1 MNCRI
6 VESVGEG
13 VIDLKEGD
21 RVIPLFA
28 GECGDCDY
36 CKSKKTNLCGNF
48 RVDAFR
54 TVMRSDNKTRFSLSG
69 KPVYHF
75 MTSTFSEYTVVD
87 YACVVKINPKA
98 PLEKV
103 CLLGCGIATGL
114 Y

>member
-1 MNCRI
+1 MD
-6 VESVGEG
+6 SVGEG
-13 VIDLKEGD
+13 VIDLEEGD
-21 RVIPLFA
+21 RVIPLIA

-36 CKSKKTNLCGNF
+36 CRSKKTNLCGNF

-54 TVMRSDNKTRFSLSG
+54 TVMRSDNKSRFSLSG

-75 MTSTFSEYTVVD
+75 MMSTFSEYTVVD

-114 Y
+114 